1 MMTPDQQQDIVALFS
16 YFPETKDLSPEQWG
30 DLVNIVWQSV
40 SSLIPKYVKG
50 AIEHGDL
57 LGMTLKEYLLNA
69 LDENTDQRVYLLKA
83 LGKEEE

>member
-1 MMTPDQQQDIVALFS
+1 MNEEQKQDL
-16 YFPETKDLSPEQWG
+16 EQIAHKS
-30 DLVNIVWQSV
+30 DIELRI
-40 SSLIPKYVKG
+40 KYTSG

-83 LGKEEE
+83 IEKLDEPY